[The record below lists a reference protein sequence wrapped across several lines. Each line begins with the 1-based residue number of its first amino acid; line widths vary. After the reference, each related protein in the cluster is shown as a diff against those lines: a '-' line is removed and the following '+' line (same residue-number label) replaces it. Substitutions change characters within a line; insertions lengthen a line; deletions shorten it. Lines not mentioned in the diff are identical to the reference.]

1 MVLEQRCARTVYDE
15 AYDAPRE
22 GRGVRRTF
30 VAYSRAPEGLRTESL
45 SLKDLGDVGEDLAAE
60 YLESIG
66 MSVVERKW
74 RCGLGEVDI
83 VAEDGGALVF
93 VEVKTRREGSVQVTP
108 ELAVTVTRQKRYL
121 RLAELYIS
129 RMRPK
134 PTVRC
139 DVVAVTFPVA
149 SGDEVLLRHV
159 TCAFFGDSR

>member
-83 VAEDGGALVF
+83 VAEDGGALV
-93 VEVKTRREGSVQVTP
+93 VEDPAYCASVAFD
-108 ELAVTVTRQKRYL
+108 L
-121 RLAELYIS
+121 
-129 RMRPK
+129 
-134 PTVRC
+134 
-139 DVVAVTFPVA
+139 
-149 SGDEVLLRHV
+149 GDWIDMIIG
-159 TCAFFGDSR
+159 TK

>member
-45 SLKDLGDVGEDLAAE
+45 SLKDLAAE

-134 PTVRC
+134 PTVRF